1 VSILFVIIT
10 YINIRLF
17 SFQFSLYKDIYNYR
31 DVSLISFF
39 NNNSI
44 FFLINVYLDFSQ
56 LALKYLID
64 TEVNINNI
72 LVMTGDFNIRD
83 NLWDRNYLHYSIHS
97 NFLFDIA
104 DSLYLKLSELTNYI
118 LTRYLDNN

>member
-1 VSILFVIIT
+1 VIIT

-83 NLWDRNYLHYSIHS
+83 NLWDHNYPHYSIHS
-97 NFLFDIA
+97 NLLFDIA

-118 LTRYLDNN
+118 LTRYSDNN

>member
-1 VSILFVIIT
+1 MSILFVIIT

-97 NFLFDIA
+97 NLLFDIA

-118 LTRYLDNN
+118 LTRYSDNN